1 MKIALDAFG
10 GDYAPE
16 ATIGGA
22 LLACQKADLSDHSEL
37 EVYLFGKK
45 DRILKHLGKNY
56 SDRIKIFDTPNEASN
71 DLVDP
76 HASGRDGNSP
86 IRTAL
91 RQHHKGNVDAV
102 VSAGTTGA
110 QVVATLFELEKCSG
124 ITRPVIGSSFPTAKG
139 SSFVLD
145 VGARLVASAHHLV
158 QYATMGHV
166 YVQEVLG
173 ISNPRIGLLN
183 VGHEKL
189 IGKKSSIDAHKL
201 LSESNFNFI
210 GFVEGHDIPAGNAD
224 VVLTNGVVGNVL
236 LKYTEGLP
244 TLLQELLPKD
254 CDKQIRDEIAIR
266 FDSQA
271 YGGEPLLG
279 VKGVSI
285 ICHGSSTDRAISS
298 AIMQAERIS
307 EVKLHEKIENFF
319 NANKIKRI
327 VCLKKPLA

>member
-10 GDYAPE
+10 GDFAPA

-22 LLACQKADLSDHSEL
+22 FLACEKADESGSSDL

-45 DRILKHLGKNY
+45 ERIQDQLGD
-56 SDRIKIFDTPNEASN
+56 SHSGRIKIFDTPDEACTDSI
-71 DLVDP
+71 DP
-76 HASGRDGNSP
+76 HASGRDRNSP

-91 RQHHKGNVDAV
+91 REHYIGNVDAV

-110 QVVATLFELEKCSG
+110 QVVATLLELKKCSG
-124 ITRPVIGSSFPTAKG
+124 ITRPVIGSSFPTATG
-139 SSFVLD
+139 CTFVLD

-158 QYATMGHV
+158 QYAIMGHV

-173 ISNPRIGLLN
+173 IQNPRVGLLN

-189 IGKKSSIDAHKL
+189 IGKKSAIDAHKL
-201 LSESNFNFI
+201 LTDSNFNFI
-210 GFVEGHDIPAGNAD
+210 GFVEGHDIPAGRAD
-224 VVLTNGVVGNVL
+224 VVVTNGVVGNVL

-244 TLLQELLPKD
+244 ALLQELLPAD
-254 CDKQIRDEIAIR
+254 CDEPTRIEIAKR

-271 YGGEPLLG
+271 FGGEPLLG

-285 ICHGSSTDRAISS
+285 ICHGSSSERAIAS

-307 EVKLHEKIENFF
+307 EVKLHEKIEAFACRKN
-319 NANKIKRI
+319 
-327 VCLKKPLA
+327 